1 LNRDSERHVEMMYNY
16 AAPGGVGAIMRTS
29 VSVENGTAVIKVI
42 GNFVF
47 DSGREAKEQADALGD
62 DVKSIVLDMSDVP
75 FIDSAGIGQ
84 LVSMLKSCTISGK
97 TLGLS
102 GIRPDVLKVFQI
114 TKLDKVFNL
123 G

>member
-1 LNRDSERHVEMMYNY
+1 
-16 AAPGGVGAIMRTS
+16 MRTS